1 MIGIIDIGTGN
12 TLSVLKVLR
21 HFQVEHEVV
30 KGASNLM
37 AYEKLIFPGVG
48 SYGHVVNKL
57 HSVGLFNLIQQFL
70 ASGKPYLGI
79 CLGMQLLS
87 TFGEEGEISEG
98 LNFIKGSVKL
108 LPVDQKEKLPHI
120 GWNNVPHSGT
130 GLFEGVDPQA
140 DFYFVHS
147 YCFEVEDEIEQI
159 KTDYSHQFTSYL
171 RKRNV
176 HGVQFHPEKSQ
187 KNGLL
192 LIKNFIEK
200 C

>member
-21 HFQVEHEVV
+21 HFQVEHEII
-30 KGASNLM
+30 KSASSLM
-37 AYEKLIFPGVG
+37 TYEKLIFPGVG
-48 SYGHVVNKL
+48 SYGYVVNKL
-57 HSVGLFNLIQQFL
+57 HSVGLFNPIKQFL
-70 ASGKPYLGI
+70 ASEKPYLGI

-87 TFGEEGEISEG
+87 TIGEEGEISEG
-98 LNFIKGSVKL
+98 LNFVKGTVKL
-108 LPVDQKEKLPHI
+108 LPVEPKEKLPHI
-120 GWNNVPHSGT
+120 GWNTVPHAGND
-130 GLFEGVDPQA
+130 LFDGIEPKA

-147 YCFEVEDEIEQI
+147 YHFEVQEEIEQI
-159 KTDYSHQFTSYL
+159 QTDYSHRFTSYI
-171 RKRNV
+171 RKGNA

-187 KNGLL
+187 NNGLQ